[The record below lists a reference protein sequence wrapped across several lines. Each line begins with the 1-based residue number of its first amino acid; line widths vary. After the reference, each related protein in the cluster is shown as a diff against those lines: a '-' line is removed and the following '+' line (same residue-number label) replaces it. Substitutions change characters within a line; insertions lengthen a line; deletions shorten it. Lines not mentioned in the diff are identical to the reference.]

1 MKDLFDRYQH
11 AVLAEVIAPGSEDAM
26 RRALRRHR
34 RRSAATSTVAA
45 VVVGVAGT
53 VYFGSGKPPSAPV
66 AISPSPSLSPSA
78 DPSAAPSASASALP
92 TSTPVTP
99 SQTQSTSKP
108 PAPPPL
114 PPVDLVLLGVPSTV
128 TLQWTN
134 GRYSADFTITAQN
147 VGSVAY
153 DAGVIRV
160 GMPMGAT
167 YRWDASVI
175 SCRGNDCDVSALT
188 PGVGQ
193 RSYTITIYT
202 TDIPQQ
208 PSGASLGTGS
218 LQLVALDQHNYGDT
232 EYPDA
237 TPANNRRTFT
247 LNLAPA

>member
-1 MKDLFDRYQH
+1 MRDLFDRYQH
-11 AVLAEVIAPGSEDAM
+11 AVLAEVIAPGSEDAL
-26 RRALRRHR
+26 RRAHRRHR
-34 RRSAATSTVAA
+34 RRGAATSTVAA

-53 VYFGSGKPPSAPV
+53 VYFGSGKPSTAPV
-66 AISPSPSLSPSA
+66 AISPSPSLS
-78 DPSAAPSASASALP
+78 PSAAPSASASALP
-92 TSTPVTP
+92 TSTPITSP
-99 SQTQSTSKP
+99 QTKSTTKP

-114 PPVDLVLLGVPSTV
+114 PPVDLVLVGVPSTV
-128 TLQWTN
+128 TLQWTE
-134 GRYSADFTITAQN
+134 GRYFAEFTITARN

-160 GMPMGAT
+160 GMPIGAS

-188 PGVGQ
+188 PGVGE
-193 RSYTITIYT
+193 RSYKITIYT

-208 PSGASLGTGS
+208 PGGASLGTGS

-232 EYPDA
+232 EYSDA